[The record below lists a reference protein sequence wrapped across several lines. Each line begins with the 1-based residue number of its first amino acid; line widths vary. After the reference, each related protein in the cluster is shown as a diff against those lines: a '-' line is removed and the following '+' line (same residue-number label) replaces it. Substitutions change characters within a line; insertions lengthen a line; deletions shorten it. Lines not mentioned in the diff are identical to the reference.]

1 MLDDTTIGERLQ
13 AARRAIGL
21 TQGAA
26 GKHLGLAISTVSE
39 IEAGKRPVAGTE
51 LHAFARIYHRPV
63 AYFLEA
69 ESEES
74 PGFAYLFRAADS
86 QLLDRRAIVEV
97 QELARDY
104 DRLEEI
110 IGSAPLPLPPDYS
123 GFGFRTEQDAENL
136 AEMERGRIGLGDAPI
151 KDIDLMNLLDETVGV
166 RCYLVPVERQSWS
179 AVSVLDFRGR
189 PCIAVNSF
197 EESYRRNYN
206 LAHEYG
212 HVLVHLRREGVP
224 EGHLDRNIEAHSQ
237 PADERFANA
246 FASSFLMPRRAVL
259 AHLERVLGA
268 SGGRFTDF
276 DLVHLAMHFG
286 VSGPAMSLR
295 LVGLR
300 KLRRQER
307 TDYWKQSRFK
317 NLAMALGY
325 AVEDWT
331 SNLILPRRYRYLAMK
346 AYADEQI
353 SLAKLAEYLR
363 EPFSKL
369 REQVQRLSEDATG
382 STVAERLDEPG

>member
-189 PCIAVNSF
+189 PCIAVNSR
-197 EESYRRNYN
+197 EESYRRNFD
-206 LAHEYG
+206 LAHDYA
-212 HVLVHLRREGVP
+212 HVLVHLRRNGDP
-224 EGHLDRNIEAHSQ
+224 EGHIDHNIEAPSR
-237 PADERFANA
+237 PGDERFADS
-246 FASSFLMPRRAVL
+246 FASAFLMPRRAVL

-268 SGGRFTDF
+268 NTGRFTDF

-369 REQVQRLSEDATG
+369 REQVQRLSEDATV

>member
-13 AARRAIGL
+13 GARRAIGL
-21 TQGAA
+21 TQGEV
-26 GKHLGLAISTVSE
+26 GKQMRLAISTVSE

-69 ESEES
+69 ESDES

-136 AEMERGRIGLGDAPI
+136 AEMERGRIGLGDTPI
-151 KDIDLMNLLDETVGV
+151 KDIDLVNLLDETVGV
-166 RCYLVPVERQSWS
+166 RCFLVPVDRQSWS
-179 AVSVLDFRGR
+179 AVSVRDFRGR
-189 PCIAVNSF
+189 PCIAVNSL
-197 EESYRRNYN
+197 EESYRRSFD
-206 LAHEYG
+206 LAHDYA
-212 HVLVHLRREGVP
+212 HVLVHLGRTGGP
-224 EGHLDRNIEAHSQ
+224 EGHIDHIIEAHSR
-237 PADERFANA
+237 PADERFADS
-246 FASSFLMPRRAVL
+246 FAAAFLMPRRAVL

-268 SGGRFTDF
+268 NSGRFTDF

-300 KLRRQER
+300 KLGRPEHVE
-307 TDYWKQSRFK
+307 YGKQSRFK
-317 NLAMALGY
+317 NLAAALGY
-325 AVEDWT
+325 QVEGWT
-331 SNLILPRRYRYLAMK
+331 SNLILPRRYRYLAIK

-363 EPFSKL
+363 EPLFKL
-369 REQVQRLSEDATG
+369 REQLQRLSEDTPVSAI
-382 STVAERLDEPG
+382 VERLDAPR